1 MSDYFLDPE
10 ACPWISPMAGLKT
23 RILTGLQEDD
33 NQMMVLSYT
42 LPGATVPIHTHPNDQ
57 IGMVY
62 AGRALLRIGDE
73 EREVKQGDFYRIP
86 ANVPH
91 GDTALGDE
99 PFVML
104 DIFYPIRP
112 TFVELAR
119 EAEGERKERPE

>member
-1 MSDYFLDPE
+1 MSDYFVDPE

-23 RILTGLQEDD
+23 RILTGLQEND

-42 LPGATVPIHTHPNDQ
+42 LPGATVPMHTHPNDQ

-73 EREVKQGDFYRIP
+73 EREVRQGDFYRIP

-112 TFVELAR
+112 TFVEMVR
-119 EAEGERKERPE
+119 EAEGERKGRPE

>member
-23 RILTGLQEDD
+23 RVLTGLAPDD
-33 NQMMVLSYT
+33 NLMMVLSYT
-42 LPGATVPIHTHPNDQ
+42 QPGATVSIHTHPNDQ

-73 EREVKQGDFYRIP
+73 EREVTKGSFYRIP

-91 GDTALGDE
+91 GDTALGEE

-104 DIFYPIRP
+104 DIFYPIRS
-112 TFVELAR
+112 TFVDMAA
-119 EAEGERKERPE
+119 EAERGEESKR